1 MKNLHV
7 ARREQRGQEVVGSMT
22 GMEIAIVVVSI
33 LFVVV
38 LVIAIAF
45 KATLMAKQARRFN
58 EEIRQI
64 RESDKYLLDI
74 VQNGKVVRIE
84 CRDVNAE
91 VVGAKKEG

>member
-45 KATLMAKQARRFN
+45 KATMMAKQARRFN

-64 RESDKYLLDI
+64 REATNICLTL
-74 VQNGKVVRIE
+74 
-84 CRDVNAE
+84 CRTEKWFVLSAE
-91 VVGAKKEG
+91 M

>member
-1 MKNLHV
+1 
-7 ARREQRGQEVVGSMT
+7 MT

-38 LVIAIAF
+38 LVIAIA
-45 KATLMAKQARRFN
+45 FN